1 MTLQTQSDTEMP
13 LHPFRSPVG
22 HIALPERFTNPFDYQ
37 PHPLC
42 VLAAE
47 EVQAYLA
54 ARREWADELRQGKM
68 FGVLAV
74 RTDADGALGY
84 LAAFSGLLAGRSVQP
99 FFVPPVYDLQ
109 RPGGFFKPEE
119 EAISALNRRIAAL
132 EADEGYR
139 TARQRLAEAEDA
151 LHQWQS
157 TARRRLQDAK
167 ALRAARR
174 QAAPLAPAEEEAL
187 VRQSQ
192 REHAEYKREMRI
204 RTAQI
209 DRLRTDVAALEQP
222 IEALREERRRRSA
235 DLQRRLF
242 DQFRLLNARGE
253 ERTLTDIFEAYTGH
267 LPPGGAGECAAP
279 KLLQC
284 AYRHGWRPLAMAEFW
299 WGASPAG
306 EHREHGRYY
315 PACQSK
321 CAPILRHMLQ
331 GLEVI

>member
-1 MTLQTQSDTEMP
+1 MPVNAP

-42 VLAAE
+42 VLAAA

-139 TARQRLAEAEDA
+139 IARHRLAEAEDA

-174 QAAPLAPAEEEAL
+174 QASPLAPAEEEAL

-192 REHAEYKREMRI
+192 REHAEYKREMRL
-204 RTAQI
+204 RTARL
-209 DRLRTDVAALEQP
+209 DRLRTDMAALEQP
-222 IEALREERRRRSA
+222 VEALREERRRRSA

-321 CAPILRHMLQ
+321 CAPILRHMLE
-331 GLEVI
+331 GL